1 MLATESHLSQLLLG
15 GSSLASRSSM
25 PQTAGIYHG
34 RQSCQLLAYIPCIR
48 RWEPPC
54 VREVA
59 ANGKTTDRK
68 ESLEICPTPLGYMHG
83 GHLDAIVPAYSIWLM
98 QGIGTSLSLFQMMFV
113 CDLASN
119 KSRLDEGHAYLG
131 MFIVKSYYVHT
142 EVGNIGTY
150 VTTWG
155 I

>member
-1 MLATESHLSQLLLG
+1 MVDRAVSFWHTSRVSG
-15 GSSLASRSSM
+15 DGSLLASGKSQQM
-25 PQTAGIYHG
+25 E
-34 RQSCQLLAYIPCIR
+34 RQQI
-48 RWEPPC
+48 
-54 VREVA
+54 
-59 ANGKTTDRK
+59 KK